1 VPAAEKTLRMQN
13 RIVVRYQD
21 RRLVKGST
29 TDFLPTK
36 DIFHLT
42 SVDSATAIP
51 LEVRVSQAK
60 AVFFVRDLNG
70 NRAYRERKQ
79 FDPARPPVG
88 RRIRVVF
95 KDGELLIGTTQC
107 YQPGRPGFFVIPAD
121 PLSNN
126 VRCFVVSSAVRTVA
140 FI

>member
-1 VPAAEKTLRMQN
+1 MHN

-21 RRLVKGST
+21 RRLLKGFT

-36 DIFHLT
+36 EVFHLT
-42 SVDSATAIP
+42 SVDSAAQVP
-51 LEVRVSQAK
+51 LEVRLSQAK

-79 FDPARPPVG
+79 FDGARPPLG
-88 RRIRVVF
+88 RKIRVVF
-95 KDGELLIGTTQC
+95 KDGELLVGTTQC

-121 PLSNN
+121 PSSNN
-126 VRCFVVSSAVRTVA
+126 ERCFVVSSAVRTIA